1 MKEQLEIVDLKG
13 NKIGIMNVSK
23 LVAKS
28 SLEIIKK
35 HS

>member
-23 LVAKS
+23 LVAK
-28 SLEIIKK
+28 KFP
-35 HS
+35 